1 MKIIIDG
8 LFIESENDFHKAIA
22 KELNLP
28 GWYGHNL
35 DALWDVLT
43 GMIERPLK
51 LVWLNSEMSRT
62 RLSRYEKIL
71 ELLEEVSER
80 DIHLGRESKFEY
92 ILK

>member
-8 LFIESENDFHKAIA
+8 LFIASEDDFHKAIA

-28 GWYGHNL
+28 SWYGHNL
-35 DALWDVLT
+35 NALWDVLT
-43 GMIERPLK
+43 GMIERPLE

-62 RLSRYEKIL
+62 RLGRYEKII
-71 ELLEEVSER
+71 ELLEDISNR
-80 DIHLGRESKFEY
+80 DVHLGRKMNFEY